1 MDESKMFEGETKKE
15 ITKEDYAKFR
25 EAWDILTLEEKEYL
39 GGYYYTTD
47 IEEKNK
53 QLEQSAQEKLGKFG
67 FSVGSS
73 LSEYI
78 DKFTDAN
85 YWTKEDIEDFKKKQ
99 AEQKK

>member
-1 MDESKMFEGETKKE
+1 MNESKMFEGETKKE

-25 EAWDILTLEEKEYL
+25 EAWETLTPKEKDYL

-47 IEEKNK
+47 IEEKDK

-67 FSVGSS
+67 FSVGAN
-73 LSEYI
+73 LSRYI
-78 DKFTDAN
+78 DKFTDPN
-85 YWTKEDIEDFKKKQ
+85 YWTKEDLEDFKKWQ